1 MKRRLSRLSLSAVL
15 FVPAMAFAQT
25 AGGAKIE
32 RGLTSAA
39 NWLVG
44 IGLLVGTI
52 GLIYAGIRM
61 NSGDE
66 EGKAIGQRVML
77 GSILIVSASGIMG
90 LLRTWFA

>member
-1 MKRRLSRLSLSAVL
+1 MKRLASLSLAL
-15 FVPAMAFAQT
+15 LPTLALAQS
-25 AGGAKIE
+25 GGGQKIAN
-32 RGLTSAA
+32 GLTSAA

-77 GSILIVSASGIMG
+77 GSVLIVSASGIMG
-90 LLRTWFA
+90 LLKTWFA

>member
-1 MKRRLSRLSLSAVL
+1 MKFKINKLYGFYLS
-15 FVPAMAFAQT
+15 FVPSLAFAQA

-32 RGLTSAA
+32 RGLQSAA

-44 IGLLVGTI
+44 VGLLIGTL

-77 GSILIVSASGIMG
+77 GSILIVSASGLMG
-90 LLRTWFA
+90 LLKTWFA

>member
-1 MKRRLSRLSLSAVL
+1 MKLHRLSYFVVVL
-15 FVPAMAFAQT
+15 PTLALAQQ
-25 AGGAKIE
+25 GQKIE
-32 RGLTSAA
+32 SGLRSAA

-44 IGLLVGTI
+44 IGLLIGTL

-66 EGKAIGQRVML
+66 EGKAIGQRVMM

-90 LLRTWFA
+90 LLKTWFA

>member
-1 MKRRLSRLSLSAVL
+1 MTVRPL
-15 FVPAMAFAQT
+15 FVALVLSPTLALAQAT
-25 AGGAKIE
+25 KIQS
-32 RGLTSAA
+32 GLQQAA

-44 IGLLVGTI
+44 VGLLIGTL

-61 NSGDE
+61 NTGDE

>member
-1 MKRRLSRLSLSAVL
+1 MTRSLRLAVL
-15 FVPAMAFAQT
+15 TASLTPALAFAQ
-25 AGGAKIE
+25 AVKIQS
-32 RGLTSAA
+32 GLQSAA

-44 IGLLVGTI
+44 VGLLIGTL

-61 NSGDE
+61 NAGDE

>member
-1 MKRRLSRLSLSAVL
+1 MKKKLLHRSAAVL
-15 FVPAMAFAQT
+15 ASLLPTLALAQ
-25 AGGAKIE
+25 AQGQKIE
-32 RGLTSAA
+32 TGLRNAA

-66 EGKAIGQRVML
+66 EGKEIGKRVML

-90 LLRTWFA
+90 LLKTWFA

>member
-1 MKRRLSRLSLSAVL
+1 MKLTHRLSYFLVVL
-15 FVPAMAFAQT
+15 PTLAMAQQ
-25 AGGAKIE
+25 GGQKIE
-32 RGLTSAA
+32 SGLRNAA

-44 IGLLVGTI
+44 IGLLVGTL

-66 EGKAIGQRVML
+66 EGKAIGQRVMM

-90 LLRTWFA
+90 LLKTWFA

>member
-1 MKRRLSRLSLSAVL
+1 MTVRTL
-15 FVPAMAFAQT
+15 FVALVLSPTLALAQAT
-25 AGGAKIE
+25 KIQS
-32 RGLTSAA
+32 GLQQAA

-44 IGLLVGTI
+44 VGLLIGTL

-61 NSGDE
+61 NTGDE